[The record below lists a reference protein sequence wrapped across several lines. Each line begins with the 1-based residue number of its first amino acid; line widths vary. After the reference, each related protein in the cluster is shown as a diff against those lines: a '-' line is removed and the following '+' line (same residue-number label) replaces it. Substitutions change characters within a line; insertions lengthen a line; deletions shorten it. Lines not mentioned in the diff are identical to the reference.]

1 VNFGGSEML
10 LVLVVILLLFGG
22 KKLPELARS
31 LGKGLAEFRRATQ
44 EVQRELNA
52 PLIDNLS
59 PAPSV
64 KTAETGNATQNAEP
78 IAVNAHP
85 AAQPRPSEKPPESTA

>member
-31 LGKGLAEFRRATQ
+31 IGKGLAEFRRATQ
-44 EVQRELNA
+44 EVQREINA
-52 PLIDNLS
+52 PLIDRPS
-59 PAPSV
+59 PTPAA
-64 KTAETGNATQNAEP
+64 KINETGNATQNAEP
-78 IAVNAHP
+78 ISVNAHP
-85 AAQPRPSEKPPESTA
+85 AAQPRPSEKPPASTA